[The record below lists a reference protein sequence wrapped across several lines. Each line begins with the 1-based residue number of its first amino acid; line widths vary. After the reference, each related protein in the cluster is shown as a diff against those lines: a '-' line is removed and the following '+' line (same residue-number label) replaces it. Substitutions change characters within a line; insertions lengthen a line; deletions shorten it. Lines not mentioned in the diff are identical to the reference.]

1 MSVREEG
8 GKEVKLLRATV
19 LLQEVK
25 PVSGAPEALP
35 NRTYVSYI
43 YRWRKIKQRSLFK
56 PGQIAASTRVAREK
70 NPQSRHRLVNTS

>member
-25 PVSGAPEALP
+25 PVSGAP
-35 NRTYVSYI
+35 
-43 YRWRKIKQRSLFK
+43 RSPPK
-56 PGQIAASTRVAREK
+56 PGLSIIHIPLEK
-70 NPQSRHRLVNTS
+70 NKTKKLV

>member
-25 PVSGAPEALP
+25 PVSGAPKP
-35 NRTYVSYI
+35 SQTGPMYHTYTV
-43 YRWRKIKQRSLFK
+43 
-56 PGQIAASTRVAREK
+56 GEK
-70 NPQSRHRLVNTS
+70 